1 MDRDQV
7 LPNILHAIGR
17 TPLVKLNHIPKAYGI
32 KCEMCKLPSHCTKE
46 IVTKIIF

>member
-17 TPLVKLNHIPKAYGI
+17 TPMVKLNHIPKAYGL
-32 KCEMCKLPSHCTKE
+32 KCEMCKFYLAKLFLTAMTE
-46 IVTKIIF
+46 N